1 MTPYIFIFVTIK
13 SIESDIS
20 IYLFTKVIIGW
31 KIKGSCGGLKNEFD
45 SYWRN
50 IPNFGKLQV
59 TKTL

>member
-31 KIKGSCGGLKNEFD
+31 KIKGNCAGPKNKFD
-45 SYWRN
+45 SYSRN